1 MAVTLFSNQTMM
13 LNVQISGLV
22 CSLVECTATASSIS
36 RDGDKVT
43 LGQVTITG
51 KAYQTSQYASTDRY
65 ITFRIA
71 ATNNGANPNTGTPSV
86 MKSRSIVFNYSYSAA
101 LSFDVTTD
109 QLIIPVARNL
119 TTHTIYVQAFVAGT
133 TGANGTIIPVSIT
146 FPKGPI
152 VYGSVNGKT
161 KMIKKMYGSV
171 NGQTKEIKKLYG
183 SVNGVTKRIY

>member
-13 LNVQISGLV
+13 LNVSIGALV
-22 CSLVECTATASSIS
+22 CSIVECTATASSIS

-51 KAYQTSQYASTDRY
+51 KAYQTTQVGTQSRPV
-65 ITFRIA
+65 TFRVA
-71 ATNNGANPNTGTPSV
+71 ATNNGANPNTGTPNV
-86 MKSRSIVFNYSYSAA
+86 ATTTTVLFTYSYSAA
-101 LSFDVTTD
+101 LSFTSVVPS
-109 QLIIPVARNL
+109 LIIPVARNL

-133 TGANGTIIPVSIT
+133 ANGTLIPVTIT

-152 VYGSVNGKT
+152 VYGSVNGET

-171 NGQTKEIKKLYG
+171 NGQAKEIKKLYG